1 MFKLDI
7 FKTLHICTEHG
18 KSFMHGTTDP
28 VYQICSF
35 KDGDILGQD
44 YDRIRDQGS
53 GGGGGPKKC
62 NGEGTSSSLS
72 IFLVCFVKS
81 T

>member
-18 KSFMHGTTDP
+18 KSFMHGTIDP

-53 GGGGGPKKC
+53 GAGGGDLKNATEKEPVVHYLY
-62 NGEGTSSSLS
+62 SSY
-72 IFLVCFVKS
+72 FL
-81 T
+81 